1 MTKNDTTLA
10 DLEEEVI
17 NCHIEY
23 VKASNGS
30 TYESEC
36 LAYLKAAV
44 KVRDDCLAGKQS
56 WFDDFGD
63 IENNDM
69 FKASAVQV
77 GGDHYKDQGLQPFE
91 ITYANFGYAGIRA
104 SCYTKVNKYL
114 VRDKNDHR
122 ENVEKAIHVLQ
133 IQLEYYDKFV
143 KEQE

>member
-1 MTKNDTTLA
+1 MTKN
-10 DLEEEVI
+10 EP
-17 NCHIEY
+17 
-23 VKASNGS
+23 
-30 TYESEC
+30 
-36 LAYLKAAV
+36 
-44 KVRDDCLAGKQS
+44 

-77 GGDHYKDQGLQPFE
+77 GGNHYKDQGLQPFE

-114 VRDKNDHR
+114 VRDKNEHR